1 MFRVNEP
8 FSNFLCSGCLC
19 TFKASNLVGYYG
31 NTSDL
36 MKTLKISE
44 TSWVGGQYF
53 QSHLSFPCLWM
64 TPLVAEMVKCLP
76 TMQETQLQ
84 SLGREISWRRKWQ
97 PTPVFLPG
105 KSHRWR
111 RLVSCSPWGRK
122 ESDMTEWLHFT
133 SLLHTPMNELGISKW
148 SNSGRRDRRNIGR
161 GL

>member
-1 MFRVNEP
+1 MDYSPPGSSVHGILQARILEWVAISFSRGSSWPRVRTQVSRIAGRRFNLWAKP
-8 FSNFLCSGCLC
+8 TGL
-19 TFKASNLVGYYG
+19 AS
-31 NTSDL
+31 
-36 MKTLKISE
+36 
-44 TSWVGGQYF
+44 
-53 QSHLSFPCLWM
+53 P
-64 TPLVAEMVKCLP
+64 VAQMVKCLP